1 VLNLSMKRS
10 LLAIAG
16 AVALFVAVPASAGA
30 STVELGVSTTQLV
43 APTCPKGVSAAQCTI
58 ILTRAT
64 ALETIRD
71 NVAYPS
77 TVKHAGRIVAFTV
90 GLSALSSNA
99 TTAQNDVKF
108 LDKTYGG
115 DAQVQVTVLK
125 RVGKR
130 TNWTWKVVEQG
141 PLVDVQPYLGQ
152 IAQFPLT
159 TSLPVTRGETIAL
172 TTPTWAPVLSI
183 DLSTDHFA
191 YRQSRRTG
199 CNNPPASTA
208 AQTRLGQTT
217 RYGCDYPGTR
227 VEYSATE
234 ITNPVPNKTTT
245 TSTKKAKLH
254 RRRASAARR
263 RASAA
268 RRHASASAARRG

>member
-1 VLNLSMKRS
+1 VVALRRNWRRAEVLNLSMKRF

-16 AVALFVAVPASAGA
+16 ATALCVALPASAGA
-30 STVELGVSTTQLV
+30 EAIELGVSTTPLV

-77 TVKHAGRIVAFTV
+77 TVKHAGRVVAFTV
-90 GLSALSSNA
+90 GLSSLSTNA

-108 LDKTYGG
+108 LDGKYGG
-115 DAQVQVTVLK
+115 DAQVQITVLK
-125 RVGKR
+125 RVGKK
-130 TNWTWKVVEQG
+130 TQWTWQVVESS

-152 IAQFPLT
+152 LAEFPLT
-159 TSLPVTRGETIAL
+159 TSLPVVRGETIAL

-183 DLSTDHFA
+183 DLSTSHFA
-191 YRQSRRTG
+191 YRQSRNSN
-199 CNNPPASTA
+199 CNNPPANSA
-208 AQTRLGQTT
+208 AQVTVGHSTK
-217 RYGCDYPGTR
+217 YGCDYPGTR

-245 TSTKKAKLH
+245 PTTTKQKL
-254 RRRASAARR
+254 RRKR
-263 RASAA
+263 
-268 RRHASASAARRG
+268 